1 MGCVVSWGTQR
12 MGVHGNGVHDVLGC
26 TGHKSAWEWGAW
38 FTGVHRE
45 WGCMGMGSAMIR
57 VCRAPGCTRL
67 GCVVYRGAQDTRVHR
82 NGVHGLLG
90 CTLYWDGDF
99 MGLGAWFLG
108 VCGRCGLHG
117 KQSAW
122 GWGVI
127 YWGVQGM
134 QVHGDLGCMGTGCKN
149 YWGADVSCGVSRG
162 AQGPEGTVYPGTQE
176 LGSTGIWGM

>member
-1 MGCVVSWGTQR
+1 MGMGCVVSWGTQR

-108 VCGRCGLHG
+108 VCGRCG
-117 KQSAW
+117 
-122 GWGVI
+122 
-127 YWGVQGM
+127 VQGAAVFRGA
-134 QVHGDLGCMGTGCKN
+134 QEAGCMGLGCDILG
-149 YWGADVSCGVSRG
+149 YAVDAGTRGSGVHG
-162 AQGPEGTVYPGTQE
+162 NGVQE
-176 LGSTGIWGM
+176 LLGCRCELWGVPGCAGT